1 MSTITTKQKRRW
13 EGGGERG
20 TGEGEEEEEGGPQA
34 EVRELGSNLGF
45 LTPELSVNEL
55 KREKKGKRVK
65 VGRMG
70 GRRAWSSASHAS

>member
-1 MSTITTKQKRRW
+1 MGGR
-13 EGGGERG
+13 GGEGDWRG
-20 TGEGEEEEEGGPQA
+20 RGRRGRGAAGRGEGAGLE
-34 EVRELGSNLGF
+34 SWF
-45 LTPELSVNEL
+45 SVNEL